1 MAAARIPRA
10 ERGHVR
16 VGDRAPE
23 SVDTAIRQLVLTP
36 KSCNCSLLTSP
47 EQGTTTLLCNVGH
60 NGLGNFCAAR
70 ANTRSARN
78 EGVATSGRKYASVI
92 GDARAYR
99 GIPQWNKV
107 HCSHRL
113 GSNVVTSKNQI
124 AHRVPL
130 FHVLGRSE
138 LSTLLKNSVRPFAT
152 TIPKSQTNCKYGVA
166 TIGEGGEQL
175 RRYCDWRRHF
185 GHQFWVP
192 IARAKSTS
200 QLLHPRGTT

>member
-1 MAAARIPRA
+1 MHTLKHIRTFMAAARIPRA

-16 VGDRAPE
+16 VGDRTPE

-47 EQGTTTLLCNVGH
+47 EQGTTTFLSNVGH

-99 GIPQWNKV
+99 GIPPVEQSSLFPQAGVKCCDV
-107 HCSHRL
+107 EE
-113 GSNVVTSKNQI
+113 SNSPSCASLSCAWSIGTLYAAEKQCTTFRYYHPQVTDKLQI
-124 AHRVPL
+124 
-130 FHVLGRSE
+130 
-138 LSTLLKNSVRPFAT
+138 
-152 TIPKSQTNCKYGVA
+152 
-166 TIGEGGEQL
+166 
-175 RRYCDWRRHF
+175 WRGNH
-185 GHQFWVP
+185 
-192 IARAKSTS
+192 
-200 QLLHPRGTT
+200 